1 MKNKET
7 ESLYSMSYFLKK
19 IIYAAEEQ
27 NIEIGNYEDKTKYL
41 SKVIRKI
48 ILPSLDLSDFI
59 TDYEG
64 KKRSPY
70 NYEWKEFFQSLI
82 KYDWLKGTTKEDNPA
97 RDDIRSQ
104 NHTIDNSL
112 SAYKLD
118 IFSNLLFAIAK
129 GKFPDVYL
137 KKLESTKLYK
147 QGYTM
152 WTFFIINK
160 NIQNIISVADSYETY
175 EKKANLI
182 NQITTL
188 FNFFDGLKES
198 NNIKYSFKGGDI
210 MIRQNIVQNPNLLL
224 ATLKEPGF
232 FLENIAISIIK
243 SNLKFIL
250 DSYYSYICFKYI
262 DSIPEEIEEEIND
275 LNNKIISII
284 KNNSLPCK
292 PYKPTSIDLNEVI
305 ENQGIDYRKLGCLI

>member
-1 MKNKET
+1 MKKVKT
-7 ESLYSMSYFLKK
+7 EQTYSMSEFIRK

-41 SKVIRKI
+41 SKVIRKT
-48 ILPSLDLSDFI
+48 ILPSLDLAEFI
-59 TDYEG
+59 SDYEG
-64 KKRSPY
+64 KKKNPY
-70 NYEWKEFFQSLI
+70 NHEWIDFYQSLI
-82 KYDWLKGTTKEDNPA
+82 NYDWLNGTTKEDNPA

-112 SAYKLD
+112 SPYKRE
-118 IFSNLLFAIAK
+118 IFSNLLFAIAR
-129 GKFPDVYL
+129 GKTPEVYL

-152 WTFFIINK
+152 WNFFIINK

-188 FNFFDGLKES
+188 FNFMDGLKES
-198 NNIKYSFKGGDI
+198 NNIKHSVRSDL
-210 MIRQNIVQNPNLLL
+210 MIPQNIVQNPELLL
-224 ATLKEPGF
+224 ITLKKTGF
-232 FLENIAISIIK
+232 FLEDIAVSIIK

-250 DSYYSYICFKYI
+250 DAYFSYICIKYKN
-262 DSIPEEIEEEIND
+262 SIPEEIEGEIKD
-275 LNNKIISII
+275 LNKSVIRII

-292 PYKPTSIDLNEVI
+292 PYAPADIELSEVI
-305 ENQGIDYRKLGCLI
+305 RNQGIDYRKIIAK